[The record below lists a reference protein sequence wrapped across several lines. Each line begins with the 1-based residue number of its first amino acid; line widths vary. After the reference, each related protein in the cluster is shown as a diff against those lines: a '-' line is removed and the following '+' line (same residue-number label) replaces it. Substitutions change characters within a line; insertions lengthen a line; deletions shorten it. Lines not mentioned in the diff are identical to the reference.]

1 MHLLSDFD
9 LTREQVHDIL
19 DLSTEIKANPG
30 DYSDSMN
37 NKTLIMLFELAS
49 LRTRISFE
57 AGMNRLGGHAIFY
70 SIEGGKFTRSETLE
84 DGVKNLNKYV
94 DAIMIRALKQDAV
107 ERIGAAATIPIINGM
122 TEVYHPCQ
130 NLADLLTIQ
139 EYKGKLEG
147 LKIAYVGDGGCNTAN
162 STMIGCSSVGM
173 DVTVVCPDY
182 PKFSPSPEILAK
194 IKDHSG
200 GEVEVSHDPAEGV
213 TGADIIYTDVW
224 ISAGMEEEA
233 KRRME
238 AFPPFQVDMNIVKK
252 AEKDCIVKNSKEK
265 LDLTKHP
272 IVMHCLPAHRG
283 YEITD
288 EVMDSPYSVVFEQA
302 GNRMH
307 AQNGLLIWLL
317 SNR

>member
-9 LTREQVHDIL
+9 FTKGQVNEIL
-19 DLSTEIKANPG
+19 DLSAEIKANPG
-30 DYSDSMN
+30 DYGDSMK

-94 DAIMIRALKQDAV
+94 DAVMVRALSQEAV

-122 TEVYHPCQ
+122 TEEYHPCQ

-139 EYKGKLEG
+139 EYKGELEG

-162 STMIGCSSVGM
+162 STMIGCNNVGM

-182 PKFSPSPEILAK
+182 PKYSPSPEILAK
-194 IKDHSG
+194 IKEHSG
-200 GEVEVSHDPAEGV
+200 AEVEVSHDPADGV
-213 TGADIIYTDVW
+213 AGADVIYTDVW
-224 ISAGMEEEA
+224 ISAGMEEET
-233 KRRME
+233 KKRME
-238 AFPPFQVDMNIVKK
+238 AFPPYKVDTALVGK
-252 AEKDCIVKNSKEK
+252 AKKDC
-265 LDLTKHP
+265 

-288 EVMDSPYSVVFEQA
+288 GVMDSSQSVVFDQA

-307 AQNGLLIWLL
+307 AQNGLLYWLL
-317 SNR
+317 K

>member
-9 LTREQVHDIL
+9 LSKKDVEEIL
-19 DLSTEIKANPG
+19 ALSGKIKANPA
-30 DYSDSMN
+30 DYGDSMR

-57 AGMNRLGGHAIFY
+57 AGMNMLGGHAIFY
-70 SIEGGKFTRSETLE
+70 SVEGGGFTRSETLE
-84 DGVKNLNKYV
+84 DGIKNLNKYV
-94 DAIMIRALKQDAV
+94 HCIMARVLKQEAI
-107 ERIGAAATIPIINGM
+107 ERIGSAATIPVINGM

-130 NLADLLTIQ
+130 NLADLLTIK

-162 STMIGCSSVGM
+162 STMIGCSSMGM

-182 PKFSPSPEILAK
+182 PKYSPSPEILVK
-194 IKDHSG
+194 IKEHSG
-200 GEVEVSHDPAEGV
+200 GVVEVSHDPAEGV
-213 TGADIIYTDVW
+213 AGADVIYTDVW
-224 ISAGMEEEA
+224 ISAGMEEE
-233 KRRME
+233 KKMRME
-238 AFPPFQVDMNIVKK
+238 AFPPFKVDMALVQK
-252 AEKDCIVKNSKEK
+252 AEPDC
-265 LDLTKHP
+265 

-288 EVMDSPYSVVFEQA
+288 DVIDSEQSVVFDQA

-307 AQNGLLIWLL
+307 AQNGLLYWLMK
-317 SNR
+317 